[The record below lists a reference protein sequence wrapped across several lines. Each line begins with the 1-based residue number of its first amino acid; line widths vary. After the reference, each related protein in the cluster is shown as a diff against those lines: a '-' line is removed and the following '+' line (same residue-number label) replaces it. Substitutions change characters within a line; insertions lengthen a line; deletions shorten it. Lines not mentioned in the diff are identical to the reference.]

1 MRTLTTFLV
10 AAFLAAVILPASA
23 LDDVRGRPIGSAGA
37 QAKHQ
42 RSSEPCSPSR
52 IRAANGCSTSRNERQ
67 GISSMNANWGAT
79 AGAQRNSGANSKHNG
94 KP

>member
-23 LDDVRGRPIGSAGA
+23 LDDVRGLPIGSAGA

-42 RSSEPCSPSR
+42 QSSEPCSPSR
-52 IRAANGCSTSRNERQ
+52 IRAGNGCSTSRNERQ
-67 GISSMNANWGAT
+67 GTSLNANWGAT
-79 AGAQRNSGANSKHNG
+79 AGAQRNSGANSKHIG